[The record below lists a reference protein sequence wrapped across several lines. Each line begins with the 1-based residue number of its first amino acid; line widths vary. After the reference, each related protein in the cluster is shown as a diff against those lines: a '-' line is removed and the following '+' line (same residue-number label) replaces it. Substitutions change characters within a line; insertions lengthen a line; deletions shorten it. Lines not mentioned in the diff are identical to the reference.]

1 MNPFLA
7 GLLALVAIFGV
18 LLTLEFTG
26 KTDMGLKKFFSGG
39 GEVRAGNER
48 AVVLNFVPLQPG
60 EQVTKESLWSLE
72 QGTFFHTYVDKDLI
86 AEKNYLP
93 GPEQVL
99 GRVLRRP
106 KAAGLAFTESDFLPM
121 GSAPG
126 ITGLV
131 PDGMSALSIPA
142 ERIPGL
148 GLLGFADRFDLR
160 MNIESDEGARRVARE
175 ILEDRSYSSEQDRLR
190 LASIVSGPE
199 PRLMAQ
205 AGAVLR
211 PSNPA
216 GIQRNEKIVVAVYPE
231 DLNGLIAALDAKGDI
246 YCSPRKKSP
255 EGIYERVEVVER
267 DPMEEY
273 AWVLEISREVEMI
286 TGDESEIQNV
296 PSAHSTLED
305 VARLDADSEPQ

>member
-7 GLLALVAIFGV
+7 GLLALVAIIGV
-18 LLTLEFTG
+18 LLTLELTG

-39 GEVRAGNER
+39 GEVRAGNDI
-48 AVVLNFVPLQPG
+48 AVVLNSVALQPG
-60 EQVTKESLWSLE
+60 QQVTKEALWNPQ
-72 QGTFFHTYVDKDLI
+72 QGTFFHTYVDKDRV
-86 AEKNYLP
+86 AEKEYLADP
-93 GPEQVL
+93 GEVL

-106 KAAGLAFTESDFLPM
+106 KAAGLAFTEADFLPM

-142 ERIPGL
+142 DRIPGL

-160 MNIESDEGARRVARE
+160 MNVESDEGAQRVARE

-190 LASIVSGPE
+190 LASIVQGPE

-216 GIQRNEKIVVAVYPE
+216 AIQRNEKIVVAVFPE
-231 DLNGLIAALDAKGDI
+231 DLNGLIAALDSKGDI

-255 EGIYERVEVVER
+255 EGVYERVEVIER
-267 DPMEEY
+267 DPMDEY

-286 TGDESEIQNV
+286 AGDQSEIHNV
-296 PSAHSTLED
+296 PSAHSTLQD
-305 VARLDADSEPQ
+305 VARLDGDSEPK